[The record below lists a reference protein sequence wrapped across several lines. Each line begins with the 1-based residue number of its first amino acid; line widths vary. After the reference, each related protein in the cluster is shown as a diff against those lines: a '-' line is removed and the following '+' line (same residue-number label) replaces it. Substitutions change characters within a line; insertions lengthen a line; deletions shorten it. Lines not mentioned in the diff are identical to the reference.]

1 MLNRLAA
8 TFAILFFCFLFT
20 GCSNSDDNPIN
31 DLNSDVFTDADPAL
45 LVGTWSIFSG
55 SLNGQSVPV
64 PPTSPNCGR
73 DYFVYNADGSYS
85 DFVFFDSGSCT
96 PEVSNLSWSLS
107 NGIIT
112 LRDNTGATSDVTITN
127 LTSSTFVFKA
137 AVDFDFD
144 GDDDIFTFTAR
155 PYDPPAIGNVSF
167 TFQQNSA
174 VQDRIEFNWTAYNG
188 GVPFDR
194 YEIYRSLNG
203 CDKTGAELI
212 ATITDQ
218 NVNSFID
225 ETPGSEAELCY
236 YFKVYTERGELGESI
251 LVTVFTDTIEVP
263 LVTIDSAIPN
273 GEVIDL
279 LWLPYTGFYF
289 SHYEIYVRNFVD
301 GTSGYAFQSVKIAEI
316 DDPQITSFTDN
327 APPFVQNPIYEVR
340 AVNTFGNTTQLFATG
355 GFEVTYERAGLLDLD
370 FVNLTAYDPDDSTV
384 FFLGSLAST
393 GEQKLLRYDYN
404 TRQTTI
410 SSSSPNT
417 SSEVFMKIIGSG
429 EGKELLLSIGSDIHV
444 YDAATLDFKYRLE
457 RDSGF
462 LFPTDFAYLD
472 NGVWVF
478 TDNDKLYTLSRSGGT
493 YSVIAEAYM
502 NASGQNAGLFQV
514 IPIGNGRVLTGH
526 EGAETSYTFDILAN
540 GQITN
545 QISRSALEW
554 KDYKKTFFYNS
565 TADLVLDTE
574 LDDVFDAQ
582 NFSTVQN
589 VDRPN
594 ILTALN
600 LNGTLVLGTD
610 NDPEWT
616 IDEDSMHSRKA
627 FSFGIG
633 TAVVTEQET
642 IGYPHLVFENNAG
655 QRVSISSW
663 FKREGLRGSAPRPD
677 LFVEVLN

>member
-1 MLNRLAA
+1 MLNRLWAS
-8 TFAILFFCFLFT
+8 TTLFLSLFLLI

-31 DLNSDVFTDADPAL
+31 DLNSDVFRDADPAL
-45 LVGTWSIFSG
+45 LAGTWSIFSG

-85 DFVFFDSGSCT
+85 DFVFFDSGTCN
-96 PEVSNLSWSLS
+96 PEVSNLSWTLN

-112 LRDNTGATSDVTITN
+112 LRDNTGTTSEVTITS
-127 LTSSTFVFKA
+127 LTASNFVFKA
-137 AVDFDFD
+137 AIDFDFD
-144 GDDDIFTFTAR
+144 GVDDIFTFNAR
-155 PYDPPAIGNVSF
+155 PYDPPAIDNVSF
-167 TFQQNSA
+167 TFQQNSS
-174 VQDRIEFNWTAYNG
+174 VQDRIEFNWDAYNSG
-188 GVPFDR
+188 IPFDR
-194 YEIYRSLNG
+194 YEIYRSNSG
-203 CDKTGAELI
+203 CDKNNAELI

-218 NVNSFID
+218 NVTSFID

-251 LVTVFTDTIEVP
+251 LITVFTDTIEVP
-263 LVTIDSAIPN
+263 LVTIDSAVPS
-273 GEVIDL
+273 GDVIDL
-279 LWLPYTGFYF
+279 LWIPYSGYYF

-327 APPFVQNPIYEVR
+327 APPFVKNPIYEVR

-355 GFEVTYERAGLLDLD
+355 GFEVNYERAGLLDLD

-384 FFLGSLAST
+384 FFLGTLASS

-404 TRQTTI
+404 TQQTTV

-417 SSEVFMKIIGSG
+417 SSEVFMKVIDSG
-429 EGKELLLSIGSDIHV
+429 EGKELLLSIGSDINV
-444 YDAATLDFKYRLE
+444 YDASTLDFKYRLE
-457 RDSGF
+457 QDNGF
-462 LFPTDFAYLD
+462 IFPRDFAYLD
-472 NGVWVF
+472 NGVWVL
-478 TDNDKLYTLSRSGGT
+478 TDDDNLYTCSRSGGT
-493 YSVIAEAYM
+493 YSVIAEANM
-502 NASGQNAGLFQV
+502 NVSGQNAGLFQV

-526 EGAETSYTFDILAN
+526 EGGQESYTFDILAN

-545 QISRSALEW
+545 QVIRNSVEW
-554 KDYKKTFFYNS
+554 KDYKRTFFYNS
-565 TADLVLDTE
+565 AADITLDTQ
-574 LDDVFDAQ
+574 LRGVFESQ
-582 NFSTVQN
+582 TFSYTQFY
-589 VDRPN
+589 DRPN
-594 ILTALN
+594 IATGLSLDGS
-600 LNGTLVLGTD
+600 LIIGTD
-610 NDPEWT
+610 NDPEWI

-633 TAVVTEQET
+633 TATVTEQET
-642 IGYPHLVFENNAG
+642 VGYPHLVFENNAG

-677 LFVEVLN
+677 LFVEILN